1 MPADA
6 VAAPGATGGTLLGTS
21 HRQAPVKDLVGRIR
35 AGLVELFDL
44 PDGWEVLLGNG
55 GSTAFWDA
63 AAFGLIRSRAQHVV
77 CGEFSAKFAAI
88 SIDAPFLDEPS
99 VPAQR
104 VRQRGAQ
111 PVAEIGVDVY
121 AWPHNETST
130 GVVLPVQRVER
141 AGDALM
147 LVDATSSAGG
157 VAVDVTQSDVY
168 YFAPQ
173 KVFAGEGG
181 LWIALC
187 SPLAL
192 DRIAEVRAG
201 RWAPP
206 SLDLTIAL
214 DNSTKNQ
221 TYNTPAI
228 ATLWLLAHQIE
239 WTLAQ
244 GGLAWADK
252 RTSDSSSR
260 LYTWAESATFAH
272 PYVKDPA
279 LRSPVVGTIDF
290 LDDAVDAAAVA
301 ATLRANGIV
310 DTEPYR
316 ALGRNQL
323 RIGMYPAV
331 DPEDVS
337 ALTACIDYVV
347 GQLLSRHPAQAP
359 APNGVGLPGVLGV
372 ARLSSPHARA
382 AIRDPGGRRRH
393 IVRGDS
399 AIRRPRRRALRA
411 PADR

>member
-1 MPADA
+1 
-6 VAAPGATGGTLLGTS
+6 
-21 HRQAPVKDLVGRIR
+21 
-35 AGLVELFDL
+35 
-44 PDGWEVLLGNG
+44 
-55 GSTAFWDA
+55 
-63 AAFGLIRSRAQHVV
+63 
-77 CGEFSAKFAAI
+77 
-88 SIDAPFLDEPS
+88 
-99 VPAQR
+99 
-104 VRQRGAQ
+104 
-111 PVAEIGVDVY
+111 
-121 AWPHNETST
+121 
-130 GVVLPVQRVER
+130 VQRVER

-157 VAVDVTQSDVY
+157 IAVDVTQSDVY

-173 KVFAGEGG
+173 KVFADEGG

-192 DRIAEVRAG
+192 GRIAEVRTG

-239 WTLAQ
+239 WMLAQ

-252 RTSDSSSR
+252 RTSDSSAR

-272 PYVKDPA
+272 PYVSDPA

-290 LDDAVDAAAVA
+290 DDAVDAAAVA

-331 DPEDVS
+331 DPDDVS

-347 GQLLSRHPAQAP
+347 GQL
-359 APNGVGLPGVLGV
+359 
-372 ARLSSPHARA
+372 
-382 AIRDPGGRRRH
+382 
-393 IVRGDS
+393 
-399 AIRRPRRRALRA
+399 
-411 PADR
+411 